1 MSVVGNNRVG
11 IPIVL
16 LHDCEGA
23 VISVETKKGEIIR
36 GLLFEAE
43 DMMNLYIK
51 NAIVWNVHGVKRKVD
66 QLYLRGRE
74 IMFIII
80 PSMLRHAPMF
90 QRIKHWRKHGGAPP
104 EGVGAAVGQA
114 AAILRKANERRSGF
128 GGRGFED
135 KILVV
140 VDRSVV
146 VVAEEVVDSIMV
158 VVVAEEVVVV
168 AEEVT
173 VVHLDLLVVHLDRL
187 LDNMGQDERV
197 TLVLVPCTIV
207 QLKVLFEENIY
218 IHDIH
223 CTLGTTHCEDPY
235 YVLCQMMLKIFVMLF
250 AIAIRYM
257 NISSHT

>member
-1 MSVVGNNRVG
+1 MR
-11 IPIVL
+11 
-16 LHDCEGA
+16 EGA
-23 VISVETKKGEIIR
+23 A
-36 GLLFEAE
+36 LE
-43 DMMNLYIK
+43 DEVL
-51 NAIVWNVHGVKRKVD
+51 
-66 QLYLRGRE
+66 
-74 IMFIII
+74 
-80 PSMLRHAPMF
+80 
-90 QRIKHWRKHGGAPP
+90 
-104 EGVGAAVGQA
+104 
-114 AAILRKANERRSGF
+114 
-128 GGRGFED
+128 ED

-140 VDRSVV
+140 VDLSVV

-197 TLVLVPCTIV
+197 TLVLVPCTSV

>member
-1 MSVVGNNRVG
+1 MREEVALEDE
-11 IPIVL
+11 VL
-16 LHDCEGA
+16 
-23 VISVETKKGEIIR
+23 
-36 GLLFEAE
+36 
-43 DMMNLYIK
+43 
-51 NAIVWNVHGVKRKVD
+51 
-66 QLYLRGRE
+66 
-74 IMFIII
+74 
-80 PSMLRHAPMF
+80 
-90 QRIKHWRKHGGAPP
+90 
-104 EGVGAAVGQA
+104 
-114 AAILRKANERRSGF
+114 
-128 GGRGFED
+128 ED

-140 VDRSVV
+140 VDLSVV

-223 CTLGTTHCEDPY
+223 CTLGTHCEDPY

-250 AIAIRYM
+250 AFAIRYM
-257 NISSHT
+257 NISNHT